1 MFCMCQMGY
10 AQQWE
15 ISGVKY
21 EVLGWD
27 DFATITGHTFDTG
40 KTNVIF
46 IKDELTDSK
55 GKTYKV
61 EAIGYGAFF
70 KLENLQFV
78 HGGKNLRK
86 IGTSAFFMSGIREID
101 FPNVEEIEESS
112 FDNCR
117 SLVRVNL
124 PKVPAIPD
132 RAFIS
137 CRNLSEINMPKV
149 KSIGTQGLQSTSI
162 VHADFPELE
171 TIGEAGMAFCEKL
184 VSFNAPKLVSIDR
197 QGMYRCSA
205 LKSFELPASFRK
217 MGPAAMVMCSSL
229 LNLTF
234 NTPEPPEMGE
244 EALRENYN
252 HYDIHV
258 PAQSCKAYEDALY
271 GVAYPHRY
279 TVRPK
284 ADYTLSVSTSDN
296 ALGKC
301 LGGGTFASGTEVEI
315 AAIARG
321 AGIFRQWSDGNKENP
336 RTVKL
341 YENMNLT
348 AQFEEAIPLNPPTE
362 GGMHMVINLVDDCKL
377 ELPNDE
383 VAQVYILDEGVSK
396 APESAAATPEEE
408 GSANA
413 LRLNFVGENQP
424 IEREHLLVNS
434 SLTYCED
441 GDEVHF
447 EVNNGMVT
455 YPLSTLRSFSLFQ
468 GTPSVQL
475 TATENPLEPGCFYV
489 PFYSGLE
496 EYELPEGTTAYK
508 AILDSEGA
516 VVLDSISTSVIPQ
529 REAVVLLSDKPDVQ
543 LFTSNVGAPTEQDN
557 LLRGFDA
564 ATTVP
569 APGIYYGLLMV
580 DGKLGFQK
588 LNAGDTLL
596 PNIAYVRDQEVADIV
611 FSGNTTSINTTAAAD
626 DQSPRYDLSGRRVNA
641 GYKGLV
647 VTKGRLVLQK

>member
-27 DFATITGHTFDTG
+27 DHATITGHTFDTE

-61 EAIGYGAFF
+61 EAIGEGVFF
-70 KLENLQFV
+70 KLENLQFFY
-78 HGGKNLRK
+78 GGKNLRK
-86 IGTSAFFMSGIREID
+86 IGGGAFYMSGIREID
-101 FPNVEEIEESS
+101 FPNVEEIGESS

-117 SLVRVNL
+117 SLVRANL

-137 CRNLSEINMPKV
+137 CRNLSEINMPRV
-149 KSIGTQGLQSTSI
+149 KAIGTQGLQSTSI

-171 TIGEAGMAFCEKL
+171 TIDEYGMADCSKL

-205 LKSFELPASFRK
+205 LKSFELPASFRE
-217 MGPAAMVMCSSL
+217 MGPAAMSMCTSL

-234 NTPEPPEMGE
+234 NTPEPPEMGKD
-244 EALRENYN
+244 ALRENYN
-252 HYDIHV
+252 YFDIHV

-647 VTKGRLVLQK
+647 VTMGRLVLQK